1 MYSHIVSFLI
11 LLALVF
17 GALLAVTPVQAATF
31 TVTSNLDMVDTQ
43 PGDGVC
49 ATSLANC
56 TLRAAIQEANLSAGP
71 DTIVLPADTYTLTR
85 TVNPGSN
92 DVVGGDLDVA
102 GDLTINGA
110 GEATTII
117 QAGLTTDAG
126 IDRVLEVVSGNVTV
140 RDLTIRHGNSLP
152 NTNALDQD
160 GGGIR
165 NQATLT
171 LTNVTVALSSGRLGG
186 GIANA
191 GTLTID
197 NSTVTENTA
206 LVDNNRSDS
215 GGGIYNAGTLTVTN
229 TQITANRA
237 DIGGGITNVTS
248 INTSYRVD
256 IDNSTI
262 ADNEARASAGG
273 ISNGDVMTITNST
286 ISNNDSGNNGGGV
299 FNQGDFTIINAT
311 LSGNTASRSGGG
323 IAHFASNIF
332 ENTLTL
338 TNTTIVSNT
347 ANVSTFGGDGGGVF
361 AGPNTSIAANNTL
374 MANNSNA
381 DGQFSDCS
389 GELVVSGVN
398 LLETQT
404 GCTLS
409 GDTSTL
415 ISNEDP
421 RVASLA
427 DNGGPTLTHLL
438 LDGSPAIDAG
448 DSTNYPAT
456 DQRGVERPQDGDD
469 DGMVGCDIGAVE
481 IADPTPPTPMPT
493 STPSLGPLPT
503 MTPPTVMPTPTP
515 DPVPPSGP
523 DGAQRVY
530 LPLLVR

>member
-1 MYSHIVSFLI
+1 MFSHSVSFLI
-11 LLALVF
+11 LIALVF
-17 GALLAVTPVQAATF
+17 GTLLAATPVQAATF

-49 ATSLANC
+49 ATSLATC

-85 TVNPGSN
+85 LVNPGSN

-102 GDLTINGA
+102 GDLTINGS

-126 IDRVLEVVSGNVTV
+126 IDRVLEVVSGNVVV

-152 NTNALDQD
+152 NANVLDQD

-165 NQATLT
+165 NQAMLT
-171 LTNVTVALSSGRLGG
+171 LTNVTVALSSGRLGD
-186 GIANA
+186 GITNA

-197 NSTVTENTA
+197 NSTITENTA
-206 LVDNNRSDS
+206 LINNNSSES
-215 GGGIYNAGTLTVTN
+215 GGGIYNTGMLTVVN
-229 TQITANRA
+229 TQIVANRA
-237 DIGGGITNVTS
+237 DIGGGIANGTS
-248 INTSYRVD
+248 INTVYRAD
-256 IDNSTI
+256 IRNSTI
-262 ADNEARASAGG
+262 ADNESNASAGG
-273 ISNGDVMTITNST
+273 ISNGDVMTIANST

-299 FNQGDFTIINAT
+299 FNRGDLTIINAT
-311 LSGNTASRSGGG
+311 LSGNAASRDGGG
-323 IAHFASNIF
+323 IAHFESNIF
-332 ENTLTL
+332 ENALTL

-347 ANVSTFGGDGGGVF
+347 TNVSTFGGDGGGVF
-361 AGPNTSIAANNTL
+361 AGPNTSIMANNTL

-381 DGQFSDCS
+381 DGQSSDCS

-398 LLETQT
+398 LLEAQT
-404 GCTLS
+404 GCMLS

-415 ISNEDP
+415 ISDQDS
-421 RVASLA
+421 RVAPLA

-448 DSTNYPAT
+448 DSTNCPAT
-456 DQRGVERPQDGDD
+456 DQRVVERPQDGDD
-469 DGMVGCDIGAVE
+469 DGTAGCDIGAVE
-481 IADPTPPTPMPT
+481 IADPTPSTPTPT
-493 STPSLGPLPT
+493 STPPVEP
-503 MTPPTVMPTPTP
+503 PPTVTPMPTPTP
-515 DPVPPSGP
+515 TPEPPSGP
-523 DGAQRVY
+523 DGNQRVY